1 MVCLC
6 AGGDSALHVSGGSGR
21 SSKPQRLRVGAEAGG
36 HLRSG
41 SAVLGE
47 LQEVLRPVPRYAA
60 RSPAH
65 RLLTHSKVAPPQLT
79 ACLCSLLAQ
88 GKRCQSTSWRSRP
101 SSGIIRASRTCRAW
115 WSERNTDPGSPRPG
129 RRTAWSVFQ
138 FDVVRLLHSLNL

>member
-36 HLRSG
+36 RLRSG

-47 LQEVLRPVPRYAA
+47 LQEVLRPVRRYAA
-60 RSPAH
+60 LTCT

-79 ACLCSLLAQ
+79 ACLCSPLVQ
-88 GKRCQSTSWRSRP
+88 GKRRQSTSWRSRP

-115 WSERNTDPGSPRPG
+115 WSERNTGPDSPRPG

-138 FDVVRLLHSLNL
+138 FVVRLLHSLNL